1 VAEAA
6 HAIRTWVTTG
16 RRKSVAHIQIYY
28 RDILKDEVELQS
40 DVTTIGRSYD
50 SDILIDNAGVSSHHA
65 KIIKVGDDFIIEDN
79 ASRNGIFV
87 NGRRVSRQPLNYGD
101 DVEIS
106 KHTLKLTVLGGHAS
120 LPESANNDNLQAIQ
134 GATVEVDVTNLGDML
149 KNRKGRVEAFL
160 LLTGLVRGRTRYP
173 LNKLSFNIGKSQNCD
188 LYTPGWFA
196 PRQAARVVRKSD
208 GFYII
213 PRMRGRVRVNEMPVS
228 APMKLDDGDGISVR
242 GLSFKFLIK
251 QPEKL

>member
-1 VAEAA
+1 M
-6 HAIRTWVTTG
+6 
-16 RRKSVAHIQIYY
+16 AHIQIYY

-87 NGRRVSRQPLNYGD
+87 NGKRVSRQPLNYGD
-101 DVEIS
+101 DIEIS
-106 KHTLKLTVLGGHAS
+106 KHTLKLTVLGGHAE
-120 LPESANNDNLQAIQ
+120 LPAAANNDNHQIMQ
-134 GATVEVDVTNLGDML
+134 GATVEVDVTNLGDMV
-149 KNRKGRVEAFL
+149 KSRQERVEASL
-160 LLTGLVRGRTRYP
+160 LMTGVIRGRTKYP
-173 LNKLSFNIGKSQNCD
+173 LNKLSFNIGKSQNSD

-213 PRMRGRVRVNEMPVS
+213 PKMRGRVKVNGMPVS

-251 QPEKL
+251 QPDITVTP

>member
-1 VAEAA
+1 M
-6 HAIRTWVTTG
+6 
-16 RRKSVAHIQIYY
+16 AHIQIYY

-50 SDILIDNAGVSSHHA
+50 SDILIDNAGVSAHHA
-65 KIIKVGDDFIIEDN
+65 KIVKVGDDYIIEDN
-79 ASRNGIFV
+79 ASRNGIYV
-87 NGRRVSRQPLNYGD
+87 NGKRISRQPLNYGD

-106 KHTLKLTVLGGHAS
+106 KHTLKLTVLGGHTA
-120 LPESANNDNLQAIQ
+120 LPAAANNDTHQIMQ
-134 GATVEVDVTNLGDML
+134 GATVEVDVTNLGDMVR
-149 KNRKGRVEAFL
+149 NRKEKVEAFL
-160 LLTGLVRGRTRYP
+160 LMTGVIRGRTKYP
-173 LNKLSFNIGKSQNCD
+173 LVKLSFNIGKSQSSD

-213 PRMRGRVRVNEMPVS
+213 PKMRGRVRVNDMPVS

-251 QPEKL
+251 QAETTVCP